1 MSAALLRLLL
11 LAGLL
16 TTIAVAQNTTAVPC
30 PLDFTVLRRLY
41 DPSNPPVIDS
51 SQTCQY
57 IRQGLRLVQ
66 SDYLRRT
73 SRFLPPLSS
82 ADSCWRSYQQLIN
95 DSLPNFD
102 IRRSCGFQTSWISQ
116 GCMNITTR
124 QEFETLF

>member
-1 MSAALLRLLL
+1 
-11 LAGLL
+11 
-16 TTIAVAQNTTAVPC
+16 TC
-30 PLDFTVLRRLY
+30 PLDFTGLRRLY
-41 DPSNPPVIDS
+41 DPSNSPAIDS

-57 IRQGLRLVQ
+57 IRQGLRLIQ

-82 ADSCWRSYQQLIN
+82 ANSCWRSYQQLIN

-116 GCMNITTR
+116 GCMNITTSSCMSAV
-124 QEFETLF
+124 